1 LQADISVAN
10 ERESEGTLAPAPK
23 MQPDDVLNQLMQL
36 VQTSA
41 QTAEKVSAMHEALL
55 GDHGHIG
62 ELKKD
67 IERLYRR
74 DKETVEQFS
83 EALKELRRD
92 LQTSAAEPQTWIERA
107 KGIGILV
114 VGLGLLADI
123 AAHVAVLRGG
133 H

>member
-1 LQADISVAN
+1 
-10 ERESEGTLAPAPK
+10 

-41 QTAEKVSAMHEALL
+41 QTAEKVSALHEALL

-62 ELKKD
+62 QLKTD
-67 IERLYRR
+67 VERLYRR
-74 DKETVEQFS
+74 DKETVEQFTT
-83 EALKELRRD
+83 ALHELRID

-107 KGIGILV
+107 KGIGLLI
-114 VGLGLLADI
+114 VGMGLLADI
-123 AAHVAVLRGG
+123 AAHVAALRGG